1 MQEFMYEEEHLM
13 FRDAFREYLQRE
25 AIPNEEAWVERGIA
39 DRSAWLKAG
48 ENGFLAMGVPE
59 AYGGLGAKDFR
70 FNAIISEEMAY
81 ANVSSLGFSV
91 HTDIV
96 TPYIVRLGTD
106 EQKQRFLPKAVTGEM
121 IASIGMTEPNTG
133 SDLQSIQTTA
143 QRQPDGSYLV
153 NGQKTFI
160 SNGVLAGYCVV
171 VCKTDPN
178 AGHRGITLLL
188 IEDGMDGFEHSRKLS
203 KMGMRGA
210 DLAELFFDNVRVPP
224 ENLLGEE
231 GKGFYYL
238 MQELPQERLIIGV
251 QSIAAAEAALAET
264 IAYCRER
271 TAFGKPIGKFQ
282 NSRFKL
288 AEMQT
293 EITIG
298 RTFCDQCIQELNA
311 GKLIPEKAAMA
322 KYWLSDLQNKI
333 VDECVQ
339 LHGGYGFMAE
349 YPIAKMYTD
358 ARGSR
363 IYGGTNEIMK
373 EIIGRSMGF

>member
-1 MQEFMYEEEHLM
+1 MQNFMYEEEHLM

-25 AIPNEEAWVERGIA
+25 VVPNEEAWTERGFV
-39 DRSAWLKAG
+39 DREAWLRAG
-48 ENGFLAMGVPE
+48 ENGFLAMDVPE
-59 AYGGLGAKDFR
+59 EYGGLGVKDFR
-70 FNAIISEEMAY
+70 FNTIISEEMAY
-81 ANVSSLGFSV
+81 ANLSSMGFSV

-96 TPYIVRLGTD
+96 TPYIIRLGTE
-106 EQKQRFLPKAVTGEM
+106 EQKARYLPKTVAGEW

-133 SDLQSIQTTA
+133 SDLKSIRTVATK
-143 QRQPDGSYLV
+143 QPDGSYIL

-160 SNGVLAGYCVV
+160 SNGVLAGFCIV
-171 VCKTDPN
+171 VCKTDAN
-178 AGHRGITLLL
+178 AGHKGISLL
-188 IEDGMDGFEHSRKLS
+188 IVEDGMAGFEHSRRLK
-203 KMGMRGA
+203 KMGMKGA
-210 DLAELFFDNVRVPP
+210 DLAELFFDNVRVPA
-224 ENLLGEE
+224 ENLLGAE
-231 GKGFYYL
+231 GRGFYYL

-251 QSIAAAEAALAET
+251 QSIAAAESALQET

-271 TAFGKPIGKFQ
+271 TAFGRSIGKFQ

-288 AEMQT
+288 AEMLT

-298 RTFCDQCIQELNA
+298 RTFCDQCINELNA
-311 GKLIPEKAAMA
+311 GTLTPEKAAMA
-322 KYWLSDLQNKI
+322 KYWLSDLQNKV